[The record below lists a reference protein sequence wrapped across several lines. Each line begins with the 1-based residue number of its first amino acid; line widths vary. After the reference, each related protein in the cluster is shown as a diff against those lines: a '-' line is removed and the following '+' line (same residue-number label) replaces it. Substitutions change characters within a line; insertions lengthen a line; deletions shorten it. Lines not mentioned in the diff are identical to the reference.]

1 MKHNFFIIVFLDP
14 ILFCLFFSCLTLFL
28 IYLSPLSFFAYSQV
42 FFLLL
47 SLLSVICFL
56 SFCLLSHSSEFLDL
70 SSASASFFVYL
81 LLSFF
86 YFRLVI
92 YYVPLLFPF
101 LHVFYY
107 YYYYYYYYYSLS
119 LLFCIFY
126 LPVSCL
132 PFLFISLY
140 FSFFLFLTLFFFLL
154 SLIILLE
161 SWNSITA
168 ASLFCLFLYKSL
180 LSLLIRAHALWCLLN
195 FYVMG
200 IWCQYYSF
208 YSCNSLAT
216 YAALF

>member
-28 IYLSPLSFFAYSQV
+28 IYLSPLSFFAYSQF

-101 LHVFYY
+101 LRVFYY
-107 YYYYYYYYYSLS
+107 YYYYYYSLF

-140 FSFFLFLTLFFFLL
+140 FYFFLFLTLFFFLL

-208 YSCNSLAT
+208 YSCNSLVT